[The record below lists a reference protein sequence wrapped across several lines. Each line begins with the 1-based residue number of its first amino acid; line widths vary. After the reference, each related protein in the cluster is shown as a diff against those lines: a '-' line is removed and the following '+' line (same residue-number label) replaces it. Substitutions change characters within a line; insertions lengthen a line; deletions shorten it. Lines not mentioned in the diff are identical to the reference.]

1 MTSQADGLFIVF
13 EGGDAVGK
21 STQMAWLA
29 AALEQAGRPHVET
42 FEPGATWV
50 GERIRDLVLN
60 PASGPICA
68 RAEALLYLADKAQHV
83 AEVIKPNLADGLVVV
98 SDRYTDSAIA
108 YQGAGRQLTGDGV
121 EMVELATWATGG
133 LRPDLTILLDADPTE
148 AVEAIE
154 AKDRLEG
161 AGLDLH
167 LRVRQ
172 EYLDLAASDPDH
184 YLILS
189 ADLPRHEI
197 AAAIR
202 DRLNNFGL
210 ELSAP
215 PGMMDE

>member
-1 MTSQADGLFIVF
+1 MVSGQGLFIVF

-29 AALEQAGRPHVET
+29 ASLEQADLPHVVT

-50 GERIRDLVLN
+50 GEKIRDLVLN

-83 AEVIKPNLADGLVVV
+83 AEIIEPNLAAGKVVV

-108 YQGAGRQLTGDGV
+108 YQGAGRQLSGDGV
-121 EMVELATWATGG
+121 GVDDLARWTTGG
-133 LRPDLTILLDADPTE
+133 LRPDLTILLDADPTK
-148 AVEAIE
+148 AVEEIE

-161 AGLDLH
+161 AGLELH

-184 YLILS
+184 YLVLS
-189 ADLPRHEI
+189 ADSPRQEI

-202 DRLNNFGL
+202 DRLAGFGL

-215 PGMMDE
+215 SGMIDL